1 MISNEYL
8 TLFSVSATF
17 VTTAGWIETARR
29 KRRSDR
35 NYATQSVQVAELQDR
50 VKQLEDELAVAME
63 TIASR
68 DEMFERFREFI
79 FSTLEPLVRALARA
93 AGDGCARAEFWR
105 QKALGFL
112 DELKVKDA
120 KEKAE
125 AILEDL
131 LSALKTIL
139 SWPTPH
145 PPPRRC
151 A

>member
-1 MISNEYL
+1 MISNDYL
-8 TLFSVSATF
+8 TLFSVSAMF

-29 KRRSDR
+29 KRRSER

-68 DEMFERFREFI
+68 DEMFKRFREFI